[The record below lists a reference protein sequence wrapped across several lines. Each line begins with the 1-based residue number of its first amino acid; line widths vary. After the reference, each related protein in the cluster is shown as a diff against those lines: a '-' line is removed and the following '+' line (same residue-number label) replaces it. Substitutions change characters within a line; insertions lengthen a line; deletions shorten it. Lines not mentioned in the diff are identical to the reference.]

1 MRYAKPSRRH
11 LRLFS
16 IMALPLVF
24 LSSSSAFAE
33 DALNS
38 GDSAWILTATALVLF
53 MTLPGL
59 TIFYAGLAR
68 AQSVLSVM
76 MHCFSVCCVASV
88 LWLVCGYSL
97 AFSGDGAFIGD
108 LQKVF
113 ATGIGEASMSGSIP
127 ETVFFVF
134 QMTFA
139 VITPALIVGAYPER
153 IKFSAVILFSAAWL
167 LVVYAPIC
175 HWVWGG
181 GWLSSMF
188 GVMDFA
194 GGLVVHASA
203 GTSALVFAAV
213 LGGRRGFPGP
223 VAPPHNPGL
232 TAIGAGMLWVG
243 WFGFNGGSELA
254 ANGSAGMAVLVTHIS
269 ACTAV
274 IVWSALE
281 WTRFGKPSLVG
292 AVTAVIAGLG
302 AITPASGDVGPIGG
316 LVIGAS
322 AGAICFFAVTFI
334 KRTVKIDD
342 SFDVFA
348 VHGVGGILGTL
359 LVSVL
364 AMEVNQGTWQ
374 SQFVSQLIGVVATVV
389 WAGGITWVLA
399 KIIDKLVGGMRVD
412 TQTEIEGLD
421 LHAHG
426 EQGYYI

>member
-1 MRYAKPSRRH
+1 
-11 LRLFS
+11 
-16 IMALPLVF
+16 
-24 LSSSSAFAE
+24 
-33 DALNS
+33 
-38 GDSAWILTATALVLF
+38 
-53 MTLPGL
+53 
-59 TIFYAGLAR
+59 
-68 AQSVLSVM
+68 
-76 MHCFSVCCVASV
+76 
-88 LWLVCGYSL
+88 
-97 AFSGDGAFIGD
+97 
-108 LQKVF
+108 
-113 ATGIGEASMSGSIP
+113 MSGSIP

-153 IKFSAVILFSAAWL
+153 IKFAGVLLFSGAWL
-167 LVVYAPIC
+167 LLVYAPIC

-203 GTSALVFAAV
+203 GVSALVFAWV
-213 LGGRRGFPGP
+213 LGGRRGFPDR
-223 VAPPHNPGL
+223 VAPPHSPGL

-254 ANGSAGMAVLVTHIS
+254 ANGSAGLAVLVTHIS

-281 WTRFGKPSLVG
+281 WIRFGKPSLIG

-302 AITPASGDVGPIGG
+302 AITPASGDVGPVGG
-316 LVIGAS
+316 LIIGAS
-322 AGAICFFAVTFI
+322 AGALCYFAVSFI
-334 KRTVKIDD
+334 KKKIKVDD

-348 VHGVGGILGTL
+348 VHGVGGILGTI

-364 AMEVNQGTWQ
+364 ALEVNAPTRAEQL
-374 SQFVSQLIGVVATVV
+374 VSQLVGVGATVV
-389 WAGGITWVLA
+389 WAGVITFILA
-399 KIIDKLVGGMRVD
+399 KIINWLVGGMRVD
-412 TQTEIEGLD
+412 INTEIEGLD

-426 EQGYYI
+426 EHGYYI

>member
-1 MRYAKPSRRH
+1 MKSLIPRK
-11 LRLFS
+11 LFTLLS
-16 IMALPLVF
+16 FLFMLGGPTGALA
-24 LSSSSAFAE
+24 S
-33 DALNS
+33 DGLNA
-38 GDSAWILTATALVLF
+38 GDSAWIITATALVLF

-59 TIFYAGLAR
+59 MVFYAGLAR

-76 MHCFSVCCVASV
+76 MHCLSVCCVASV
-88 LWLVCGYSL
+88 LWLICGYSL
-97 AFSGDGAFIGD
+97 AFSGEGLLIGNLDKAF
-108 LQKVF
+108 
-113 ATGIGEASMSGSIP
+113 ASGIAEASMSGTIP
-127 ETVFFVF
+127 EMVFFIF

-153 IKFSAVILFSAAWL
+153 IKFSAVLLFSGAWL
-167 LVVYAPIC
+167 ILVYAPIC

-203 GTSALVFAAV
+203 GVSALVFAWV
-213 LGGRRGFPGP
+213 LGGRRGFPDR

-232 TAIGAGMLWVG
+232 TAIGACMLWVG

-254 ANGSAGMAVLVTHIS
+254 ANGSAGQAILVTHIS

-281 WTRFGKPSLVG
+281 WVRFGKPSLVG

-302 AITPASGDVGPIGG
+302 AITPASGDVGPVGG
-316 LVIGAS
+316 LIIGAS
-322 AGAICFFAVTFI
+322 AGALCYFAVSFI
-334 KRTVKIDD
+334 KNTIKVDD

-359 LVSVL
+359 LVAWL
-364 AMEVNQGTWQ
+364 AHEVNAASATE
-374 SQFVSQLIGVVATVV
+374 QFVAQLVGVGATLA
-389 WAGGITWVLA
+389 WAGGFTFVLA
-399 KIIDKLVGGMRVD
+399 KIIDKLVGGMRVNMN
-412 TQTEIEGLD
+412 TEIEGLD

-426 EQGYYI
+426 EHGYYI

>member
-1 MRYAKPSRRH
+1 MKLSNPV
-11 LRLFS
+11 RLFS
-16 IMALPLVF
+16 LISVPFLFLASSGALASDGL
-24 LSSSSAFAE
+24 
-33 DALNS
+33 DS

-88 LWLVCGYSL
+88 LWLICGYSL
-97 AFSGDGAFIGD
+97 AFSGDGLLVGNLDKMFGS
-108 LQKVF
+108 
-113 ATGIGEASMSGSIP
+113 GILESSMSGSIP

-153 IKFSAVILFSAAWL
+153 IKFAGVLLFSGAWL
-167 LVVYAPIC
+167 LLVYAPIC

-194 GGLVVHASA
+194 GGLVVHTSA
-203 GTSALVFAAV
+203 GVSALVFAWV
-213 LGGRRGFPGP
+213 LGSRRGFPDR
-223 VAPPHNPGL
+223 VAPPHSPGL

-254 ANGSAGMAVLVTHIS
+254 ANGSAGLAVLVTHIS

-281 WTRFGKPSLVG
+281 WIRFGKPSLVG

-302 AITPASGDVGPIGG
+302 AITPASGDVGPVGG
-316 LVIGAS
+316 LIIGAA
-322 AGAICFFAVTFI
+322 AGALCYFAVSFI
-334 KRTVKIDD
+334 KTKIKVDD

-348 VHGVGGILGTL
+348 VHGVGGILGTI

-364 AMEVNQGTWQ
+364 ALEVNAPTRAEQL
-374 SQFVSQLIGVVATVV
+374 VSQLVGVGATVV
-389 WAGGITWVLA
+389 WAGVITFILA
-399 KIIDKLVGGMRVD
+399 KIINWLVGGMRVD
-412 TQTEIEGLD
+412 INTEIEGLD

-426 EQGYYI
+426 EHGYYI

>member
-1 MRYAKPSRRH
+1 MKLISSPRTLSLLGFPF
-11 LRLFS
+11 LLF
-16 IMALPLVF
+16 A
-24 LSSSSAFAE
+24 SSAAFAA
-33 DALNS
+33 DGLDS
-38 GDSAWILTATALVLF
+38 GDSAWIITASALVLF

-76 MHCFSVCCVASV
+76 MHCLSVCCIASV
-88 LWLVCGYSL
+88 LWLICGYSL
-97 AFSGDGAFIGD
+97 AFSGEGLFIGNLD
-108 LQKVF
+108 KMF
-113 ATGIGEASMSGSIP
+113 AIGISEASMSGSIP
-127 ETVFFVF
+127 EMVFFVF

-153 IKFSAVILFSAAWL
+153 IKFSAVLLFSGAWL
-167 LVVYAPIC
+167 LLVYAPIC

-203 GTSALVFAAV
+203 GVSALVFAWV
-213 LGGRRGFPGP
+213 LGGRRGFPER
-223 VAPPHNPGL
+223 VAPPHSPGL
-232 TAIGAGMLWVG
+232 TTIGACMLWVG

-254 ANGSAGMAVLVTHIS
+254 ANGSAGQAILVTHIS

-274 IVWSALE
+274 IIWSALE
-281 WTRFGKPSLVG
+281 WVRFGKPSLVG

-302 AITPASGDVGPIGG
+302 AITPASGDVGPVGG
-316 LVIGAS
+316 LIIGAS
-322 AGAICFFAVTFI
+322 AGALCYFAVSFI
-334 KRTVKIDD
+334 KSTVKIDD

-359 LVSVL
+359 LVAPLALELGDTSVTEQLTAQVIGVL
-364 AMEVNQGTWQ
+364 AT
-374 SQFVSQLIGVVATVV
+374 VA
-389 WAGGITWVLA
+389 WAGVITFILA
-399 KIIDKLVGGMRVD
+399 KVINMLVGGMRVD
-412 TQTEIEGLD
+412 VNTEIEGLD

-426 EQGYYI
+426 EHGYYI

>member
-1 MRYAKPSRRH
+1 MKRILYPGILS
-11 LRLFS
+11 LVS
-16 IMALPLVF
+16 LPML
-24 LSSSSAFAE
+24 LASTGTFAS
-33 DALNS
+33 DGLDS
-38 GDSAWILTATALVLF
+38 GDSAWIMTATALVLF

-76 MHCFSVCCVASV
+76 MHCLAVCCLASV

-97 AFSGDGAFIGD
+97 AFSGDGWLVGNLD
-108 LQKVF
+108 KMF

-127 ETVFFVF
+127 EMVFFVF

-153 IKFSAVILFSAAWL
+153 IKFSAVLLFSSAWL
-167 LVVYAPIC
+167 LLVYAPVC

-181 GWLSSMF
+181 GWLSSKF
-188 GVMDFA
+188 QVMDFA

-203 GTSALVFAAV
+203 GVSALVFAWV
-213 LGGRRGFPGP
+213 LGSRRGFPSR
-223 VAPPHNPGL
+223 VAPPHSPGL
-232 TAIGAGMLWVG
+232 TAIGACMLWVG

-254 ANGSAGMAVLVTHIS
+254 ANGSAGQAILVTHIS
-269 ACTAV
+269 ACAAV
-274 IVWSALE
+274 IIWSALE
-281 WTRFGKPSLVG
+281 WIRFGKPSLVG

-316 LVIGAS
+316 LIIGLA
-322 AGAICFFAVTFI
+322 AGFVCYFAVSFI
-334 KRTVKIDD
+334 KNTVKIDD

-348 VHGVGGILGTL
+348 VHGVGGILGTI

-364 AMEVNQGTWQ
+364 AAEVNMGSWNQQ
-374 SQFVSQLIGVVATVV
+374 LVSQLVGVGATVA
-389 WAGGITWVLA
+389 WAGGITFVLA
-399 KIIDKLVGGMRVD
+399 KVINLLVGGMRVD
-412 TQTEIEGLD
+412 TSTEVEGLD

-426 EQGYYI
+426 EHGYYI